1 MVEYSKANVKLSDTQ
16 LKKLKTAAKNE
27 TGTTLRMSLRM
38 FDGNYLHHKLLLT
51 TGQRTKLRNAF
62 NSSMSTDIKF
72 SKAQAFKIIQSGG
85 FLGWLLSKVTDSL
98 IKVAVPLA
106 RNILAP
112 LGITAAASTID
123 AGIQKKTHGSGT
135 TTLIISN
142 EKMNDIIKILQ
153 ALNDSNILF
162 KRVTKTFK
170 NERKEQKGKFL
181 GMLLGTLGASLLGNM
196 LAGKGI

>member
-85 FLGWLLSKVTDSL
+85 FLELLLSNSRF
-98 IKVAVPLA
+98 I
-106 RNILAP
+106 NE
-112 LGITAAASTID
+112 S
-123 AGIQKKTHGSGT
+123 
-135 TTLIISN
+135 SN
-142 EKMNDIIKILQ
+142 
-153 ALNDSNILF
+153 SF
-162 KRVTKTFK
+162 SKTF
-170 NERKEQKGKFL
+170 F
-181 GMLLGTLGASLLGNM
+181 
-196 LAGKGI
+196 